1 MVVTYCREKYVGSSS
16 QEKLKILAGKCHS
29 TADFRIEIAMNCID
43 QLDDVAK
50 SKLLGSM
57 FSKNYF
63 LWVGSGFSYNF
74 GYVSWGKVLKL
85 IGKEIEYPLDL
96 DLSSPLRAAELLCSY
111 AKTKLEW
118 SEYQF
123 NSLVA
128 KCLQDSRKNPKDPEW
143 TDRFRRFSPNM
154 IVTTNWD
161 DQLERIFDGLI
172 NVVVRKDKSPQISS
186 KGKNLL
192 KIHGDIG
199 RPASIVV
206 TQSQYF
212 SFQREDTYLN
222 RKIYTLF
229 SEASPIFLGYSLTDP
244 NISFLYDEVYAH
256 MGEEKPPAYM
266 VVHPSESDQ
275 VLEETRLLFAS
286 KNIHIIKAEIG
297 EFINDL
303 SLEYKKYIV
312 SNKSFDEEYKN
323 IIPRLNSVFVE
334 INKKKDVEDD
344 SKIGV
349 FRTKEARH
357 QAISA
362 LVEILNDQNLY
373 TKFGGSLLAPENRMP
388 YSIIDLVVGAV
399 IWLVNKAGHPSPD
412 VKSSFHR
419 AVLDVCSN
427 TEGVWDFYTA
437 ESPFRN
443 VLRITPAKESEFFEP
458 RLTHIIKVLRWSAP
472 SQLGKCWSTWNV
484 YLRNVNWLSTPDI
497 LGILEIL
504 EHPNQGRQLES
515 DVRWLVELKKSKFFN
530 EECEIKLGE
539 LISELDIDVA

>member
-1 MVVTYCREKYVGSSS
+1 
-16 QEKLKILAGKCHS
+16 
-29 TADFRIEIAMNCID
+29 MNCLD
-43 QLDDVAK
+43 QLDDTAK
-50 SKLLGSM
+50 SKLLGSI

-85 IGKEIEYPLDL
+85 VGKELEYPLDL

-111 AKTKLEW
+111 AITKLRW
-118 SEYQF
+118 TEYQF

-128 KCLQDSRKNPKDPEW
+128 KCLQDSKKNTKDPCW
-143 TDRFRRFSPNM
+143 TDRFRRFTPNM

-161 DQLERIFDGLI
+161 DQLEKIFDGLI

-192 KIHGDIG
+192 KIHGDAG

-266 VVHPSESDQ
+266 VVHPTESEQ

-286 KNIHIIKAEIG
+286 KNIHIIQAEIG
-297 EFINDL
+297 DFINDL
-303 SLEYKKYIV
+303 AIEYKKYMT

-323 IIPRLNSVFVE
+323 IIPRLNGVFTE
-334 INKKKDVEDD
+334 INKKRDVENDN
-344 SKIGV
+344 KIGV
-349 FRTKEARH
+349 FKTKEARR

-373 TKFGGSLLAPENRMP
+373 TKFGGNLLAPENRMP

-399 IWLVNKAGHPSPD
+399 IWLVNKAGHPSPE
-412 VKSSFHR
+412 VKFDFHK
-419 AVLDVCSN
+419 AVLEMCSN

-443 VLRITPAKESEFFEP
+443 VLRISPAKESEFFEQ
-458 RLTHIIKVLRWSAP
+458 RLSHVIKVLRWSAP

-484 YLRNVNWLSTPDI
+484 YVRNLGWLSSSDI
-497 LGILEIL
+497 IGILEML
-504 EHPNQGRQLES
+504 DQPNQSRYIEADLL
-515 DVRWLVELKKSKFFN
+515 WLSKLRKSKNFN
-530 EECEIKLGE
+530 EECERKLDA
-539 LISELDIDVA
+539 LISEIDLDVA

>member
-1 MVVTYCREKYVGSSS
+1 MS
-16 QEKLKILAGKCHS
+16 
-29 TADFRIEIAMNCID
+29 CID
-43 QLDDVAK
+43 QLDDTAK
-50 SKLLGSM
+50 SKLLGSVL
-57 FSKNYF
+57 SKNYF

-74 GYVSWGKVLKL
+74 GYVSWGSVLKL

-96 DLSSPLRAAELLCSY
+96 NLNNPLRAAELLCSY

-128 KCLQDSRKNPKDPEW
+128 KCLQDSKKKSKDPEW
-143 TDRFRRFSPNM
+143 TDRFRKFSPSI

-297 EFINDL
+297 DFISDL
-303 SLEYKKYIV
+303 SLEYKKYLA
-312 SNKSFDEEYKN
+312 SNKRFDEQYKI
-323 IIPRLNSVFVE
+323 IIPRLNEVFSK
-334 INKKKDVEDD
+334 INKKKDVEGDN
-344 SKIGV
+344 GV
-349 FRTKEARH
+349 GIFKTKETRH

-362 LVEILNDQNLY
+362 LVEVLNDQNLY
-373 TKFGGSLLAPENRMP
+373 TRFGGNLLAPENRMP

-399 IWLVNKAGHPSPD
+399 IWLVNKAGHPSIE
-412 VKSSFHR
+412 VKRDFHR
-419 AVLDVCSN
+419 AVLDVCAN

-443 VLRITPAKESEFFEP
+443 VLRISPTKDSEFFES

-484 YLRNVNWLSTPDI
+484 YVRNLDWLSTADI
-497 LGILEIL
+497 LEVLEIL
-504 EHPNQGRQLES
+504 ERPNQSHYLES
-515 DVRWLVELKKSKFFN
+515 DVRWLVQLRKSKSFN
-530 EECEIKLGE
+530 EECESKLDE
-539 LISELDIDVA
+539 LISEFDMDAA